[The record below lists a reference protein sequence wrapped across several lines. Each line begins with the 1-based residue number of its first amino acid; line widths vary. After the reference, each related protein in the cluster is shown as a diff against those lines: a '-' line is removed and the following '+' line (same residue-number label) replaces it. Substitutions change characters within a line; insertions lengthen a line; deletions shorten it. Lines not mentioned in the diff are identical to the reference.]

1 MVKLILITH
10 GVLGQVLVETAASIC
25 CCAASSKVT
34 VFSVSGKVNLDELE
48 NKIKASLGQEDTL
61 ILADIF
67 GGTACNL
74 ALKCVAGKENVLV
87 VPGVNLNMVLA
98 AFSKQDKLGLKDLA
112 AKVINDGK
120 KAVFE
125 ATEFVKK

>member
-10 GVLGQVLVETAASIC
+10 GGLGQALVETAANIC
-25 CCAASSKVT
+25 CCAASNKIT
-34 VFSVSGKVNLDELE
+34 VFSVSGKVNLEEIESEL
-48 NKIKASLGQEDTL
+48 KAKFNPEGTLVLVDT
-61 ILADIF
+61 F

-74 ALKCVAGKENVLV
+74 ALKAAAENKDVQV
-87 VPGVNLNMVLA
+87 ICGVNLNMILTA
-98 AFSKQDKLGLKDLA
+98 LNNQEKLNLKDLA

-120 KAVFE
+120 KAIFE

>member
-10 GVLGQVLVETAASIC
+10 GILGQVLVDTAASIC
-25 CCAASSKVT
+25 CCDASSRVT

-48 NKIKASLGQEDTL
+48 NKIKINLGQEDTL

-74 ALKCVAGKENVLV
+74 ALKCVEGKGHVSV
-87 VPGVNLNMVLA
+87 IPGVNLNMVLA
-98 AFSKQDKLGLKDLA
+98 AFANQDKLGLKDLA

-120 KAVFE
+120 RAVFE